1 MRTSIWR
8 MPSLLALSGVIVLV
22 GCTNRPKLAEV
33 KGTVT
38 LKGKPLPKVMVE
50 FIPDA
55 LTGQRSTGT
64 TDENGHYTLVCDDQR
79 PGAIIGPHRV
89 LLTDTA
95 IYGDKVLGRKW
106 ETVGTKDGPKAIPPR
121 FSGQY
126 ADVAKTPFKKQ
137 VKDEPNVID
146 LEVTAP

>member
-1 MRTSIWR
+1 MPTPAGCIPRLALRGSAGRGGALPVLQGVFPMRTGTWR
-8 MPSLLALSGVIVLV
+8 MLALLALSGVIVLA
-22 GCTNRPKLAEV
+22 GCSNRPKLAEV

-38 LKGKPLPKVMVE
+38 LKGKPLPKVVVE

-89 LLTDTA
+89 LLHDTM
-95 IYGDKVLGRKW
+95 
-106 ETVGTKDGPKAIPPR
+106 
-121 FSGQY
+121 
-126 ADVAKTPFKKQ
+126 
-137 VKDEPNVID
+137 
-146 LEVTAP
+146 